1 MQLDVATDVYPVR
14 AGEKFNIVL
23 APTLNLD
30 GTPDTG
36 YYTQVINLSI
46 FVEFASCNLNFNDI
60 HRCNTAPR

>member
-14 AGEKFNIVL
+14 AGEKFNMVL

-60 HRCNTAPR
+60 HWCNTAPR